1 MNYIK
6 QFFQPPNSLSYF
18 AFENDGWKIENCK
31 NYDQKLNNK
40 QISFL
45 TYNVW
50 FEKHNFNERVIEIL
64 KIIQQNNCDFVCLQE
79 VTRDFQIM
87 MSNDKF
93 IQSTYFITG
102 NVIKGYGILI
112 LSKFKPTFIIELP
125 FNSQFGRTF
134 LYLECQING
143 HSLVVGTSHLES
155 MVYNEQAR
163 YDQLQ
168 TTYKE
173 LEKYKNVIIMGDFNL
188 ETQKDEQSISPQ
200 YADLWK
206 QLYPDNPGYTF
217 IIDDFK
223 RRFDRIL
230 LKKGGSYQASN
241 IEILGTKEIP
251 LYKDNKPSMKGEV
264 KTPSDHYALK
274 LHLQYLL

>member
-6 QFFQPPNSLSYF
+6 QFFQPPNSLTYF
-18 AFENDGWKIENCK
+18 AFKNDGWNNENCK
-31 NYDQKLNNK
+31 TSNEKINK
-40 QISFL
+40 KEISFL

-64 KIIQQNNCDFVCLQE
+64 KIIQQSNCDFVCLQE
-79 VTRDFQIM
+79 VTRNFQIM

-102 NVIKGYGILI
+102 NVITDYGILI
-112 LSKFKPTFIIELP
+112 LSKFKPTFIRELP
-125 FNSQFGRTF
+125 FNSKFGRTF
-134 LYLECQING
+134 LYLECEING

-155 MVYNEQAR
+155 MVYNEQTR
-163 YDQLQ
+163 CDQLQ
-168 TTYKE
+168 TTYQE

-206 QLYPDNPGYTF
+206 QLYPDNTGYTF

-223 RRFDRIL
+223 RRFDRVL
-230 LKKGGSYQASN
+230 LKKGGSYQASKV
-241 IEILGTKEIP
+241 EILGKEEIP
-251 LYKDNKPSMKGEV
+251 LYKKDKPSRKGEV

-274 LHLQYLL
+274 IHLQHLL